1 MLEFFSAMPPKI
13 SIEMKYLLNNEK
25 FESISAAVDTCEDR
39 ANTQM
44 NNYLRLIIWRLNMP
58 QDLYIAKSTREEKI
72 SKMLSV
78 MQE

>member
-1 MLEFFSAMPPKI
+1 
-13 SIEMKYLLNNEK
+13 MKYLLNNEK

-44 NNYLRLIIWRLNMP
+44 NNYLRLVIWRLNMP
-58 QDLYIAKSTREEKI
+58 RDLHIAKTIREEKI
-72 SKMLSV
+72 LKLLSV